1 MKMAMADRLIRLGGR
16 VNRVMEYLL
25 FGLGL
30 SMALVVAVQVF
41 CRYVLNASLFWS
53 EELARYMLVWLSFFG
68 ATVAYHR
75 HLHPGVD
82 LVVRRLGRTGQD
94 VAAGFS
100 HLVCLGLGLVMVV
113 AGSRFAWFV
122 HAQVTPALGL
132 PKWLILS
139 VIPLSGLILAL
150 HALVFFLQTLRRRA
164 G

>member
-1 MKMAMADRLIRLGGR
+1 MATADRLTRLSGR

-82 LVVRRLGRTGQD
+82 LVVRRLGPSGQK
-94 VAAGFS
+94 VAAAFS

-122 HAQVTPALGL
+122 RGQVTPALGW
-132 PKWLILS
+132 PKWLVLAIL
-139 VIPLSGLILAL
+139 PLAGLILAL
-150 HALVFFLQTLRRRA
+150 HALAFFLHTLQQEE

>member
-1 MKMAMADRLIRLGGR
+1 MAMADRLARLSSR
-16 VNRVMEYLL
+16 INRVMEYLL

-82 LVVRRLGRTGQD
+82 LVISRLGRTGQD
-94 VAAGFS
+94 AAAAFS
-100 HLVCLGLGLVMVV
+100 HLVCMGLGLAMVV

-122 HAQVTPALGL
+122 RTQVTPALGL
-132 PKWLILS
+132 PKWLVLA
-139 VIPLSGLILAL
+139 VIPLSGLILFV
-150 HALVFFLQTLRRRA
+150 HALVFFLRTVRGRA